1 MGEKLSV
8 DLRAG
13 GLGDVWMRLAG
24 FHAAAALRPGLRVS
38 AAVPDVLYDIASA
51 GFGGRLEV
59 ATEAEAGAVTYSVR
73 GLRDLL
79 PSALRGRRWA
89 APYGRVVIRDWNR
102 WRVRDRLNSLAYA
115 GADFCGLVHSP
126 PWDSLAWYQGYSE
139 IVLLPSLRM
148 IKPEEFNCQ
157 VAADLPDIS
166 RRVARHA
173 AACPVPGP
181 ESVDG
186 RVVVFPT
193 GSARQFIPLE
203 WAKAHLGDAVFALH
217 ESEPD
222 PGKWR
227 DAGLAVVIYSTPA
240 QIAALGRRARIAL
253 TTDSFPSHVLQ
264 YAGAE
269 VVVLITE
276 AARHR
281 VVSPGFTGHVVD
293 AVAPCH
299 PCPHLERRAAPRCKE
314 GHEVCLNWAS
324 PVYAAGI
331 REAVAETLTTGA
343 EGRAGNRKVRSA
355 WR

>member
-24 FHAAAALRPGLRVS
+24 FHAAVALRPGLRVS
-38 AAVPDVLYDIASA
+38 AAVPDVLYDIACA
-51 GFGGRLEV
+51 GFGGRLDI
-59 ATEAEAGAVTYSVR
+59 ATGAEAGAVTYSVR

-102 WRVRDRLNSLAYA
+102 WRLRDRLNSLAYA
-115 GADFCGLVHSP
+115 GADLCGLVHSP

-139 IVLLPSLRM
+139 IVLLPALRT
-148 IKPEEFNCQ
+148 IKPEEFNRQ

-173 AACPVPGP
+173 EDCPVPGA
-181 ESVDG
+181 EAVDG

-193 GSARQFIPLE
+193 GSGRQFIPLE
-203 WAKAHLGDAVFALH
+203 WARENLCNAVFALH
-217 ESEPD
+217 ERDPD
-222 PGKWR
+222 LQLWH
-227 DAGLAVVIYSTPA
+227 DADLAVVVYSTPE
-240 QIAALGRRARIAL
+240 QIATLGLMARVVL

-264 YAGAE
+264 YSGAE
-269 VVVLITE
+269 VVVLITGT
-276 AARHR
+276 ARVR
-281 VVSPGFTGHVVD
+281 VVAPGFRGQVVD
-293 AVAPCH
+293 ATAPCH
-299 PCPHLERRAAPRCKE
+299 PCPHLERRGFPKCKE

-324 PVYAAGI
+324 PVYAAKI
-331 REAVAETLTTGA
+331 REAVAETLKG
-343 EGRAGNRKVRSA
+343 
-355 WR
+355 

>member
-24 FHAAAALRPGLRVS
+24 FHAAAALRPGIRVR
-38 AAVPDVLYDIASA
+38 AAVPEVLYDIACA
-51 GFGGRLEV
+51 GFGGRVEV
-59 ATEAEAGAVTYSVR
+59 VTAAEAGAVTYSVR

-102 WRVRDRLNSLAYA
+102 WRLRDRLNSMAYA
-115 GADFCGLVHSP
+115 AADLCGLVYSP
-126 PWDSLAWYQGYSE
+126 PWESLAWYQGYSE
-139 IVLLPSLRM
+139 VVLLPALRN
-148 IKPEEFNCQ
+148 ITPEEFNRQ
-157 VAADLPDIS
+157 VAADLPDIA
-166 RRVARHA
+166 RRVAHVA
-173 AACPVPGP
+173 AECAVPGP
-181 ESVDG
+181 EPIDG

-193 GSARQFIPLE
+193 GSARQFIPVE
-203 WAKAHLGDAVFALH
+203 WAKANLPDAVIALH

-227 DAGLAVVIYSTPA
+227 DADLAVVIYSTPA

-281 VVSPGFTGHVVD
+281 VVSPGFAGHVVD

-314 GHEVCLNWAS
+314 GHEVCLNWES
-324 PVYAAGI
+324 PVYTARVRGML
-331 REAVAETLTTGA
+331 ED
-343 EGRAGNRKVRSA
+343 GRGKC
-355 WR
+355 